1 MASWKTKWSWS
12 RWCHGA
18 ARGGASTSAW
28 SRSFAAT
35 ADPYLPPFDTQSAK
49 SSTSTTE
56 TRVKQ
61 QALSLGGGEGEKERG
76 NHKSYPQPHPHPHP
90 QQLPS
95 AIIPPTAPEVIFERP
110 VVNTAPK
117 ISTTHQSAE
126 KLQLD
131 QMLAGNAEDDAR
143 RKRAQ
148 EAADEAFARQM
159 QEEERKR
166 PLWSTAAPAKD
177 HPEEDCRVHCL
188 KKDGGKCSTKASD
201 SGKKF

>member
-1 MASWKTKWSWS
+1 M
-12 RWCHGA
+12 
-18 ARGGASTSAW
+18 
-28 SRSFAAT
+28 
-35 ADPYLPPFDTQSAK
+35 
-49 SSTSTTE
+49 
-56 TRVKQ
+56 KQ

-95 AIIPPTAPEVIFERP
+95 AIIPPTAPEVIFVRH

-143 RKRAQ
+143 RK
-148 EAADEAFARQM
+148 
-159 QEEERKR
+159 
-166 PLWSTAAPAKD
+166 
-177 HPEEDCRVHCL
+177 
-188 KKDGGKCSTKASD
+188 GG
-201 SGKKF
+201 

>member
-1 MASWKTKWSWS
+1 MEQ
-12 RWCHGA
+12 REVELQHQHGA
-18 ARGGASTSAW
+18 AVLQQQQIPI
-28 SRSFAAT
+28 SRHLT
-35 ADPYLPPFDTQSAK
+35 PNPPNPQHQQP
-49 SSTSTTE
+49 TE
-56 TRVKQ
+56 THVKQ

-166 PLWSTAAPAKD
+166 PLWSTAAPAKEFA
-177 HPEEDCRVHCL
+177 HFYLVL
-188 KKDGGKCSTKASD
+188 LISFLTKRARNA
-201 SGKKF
+201 GLVPF